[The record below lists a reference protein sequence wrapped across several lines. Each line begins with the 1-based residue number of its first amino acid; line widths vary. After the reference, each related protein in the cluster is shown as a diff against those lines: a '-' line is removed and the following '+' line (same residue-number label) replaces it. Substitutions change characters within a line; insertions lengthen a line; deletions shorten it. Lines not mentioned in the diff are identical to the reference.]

1 MPSDIQHFF
10 DSYRES
16 FNRLD
21 GRQVSAHYQVPSM
34 ISNATS
40 EGLFV
45 NAEAIIAN
53 NDALCNLYRD
63 NGFIRAD
70 YTENVCFEQGE
81 DFYLAD
87 LQWAIQWRDKP
98 AQQFNTTYQL
108 VRRGD
113 AGQRVWKI
121 EHVTAY
127 SEKRFW
133 KDESI

>member
-1 MPSDIQHFF
+1 MTREIQQFF

-21 GRQVSAHYQVPSM
+21 GRAVSAHYQVPSM
-34 ISNATS
+34 ISSNAS

-45 NAEAIIAN
+45 DDVALEAN

-63 NGFIRAD
+63 NGFVSAN
-70 YTENVCFEQGE
+70 YAENMCLKQGE

-87 LQWAIQWRDKP
+87 LQWTIQWHDKP

-113 AGQRVWKI
+113 ANTRAWKI
-121 EHVTAY
+121 EHVTA
-127 SEKRFW
+127 
-133 KDESI
+133 

>member
-1 MPSDIQHFF
+1 MTKEIQHFF

-21 GRQVSAHYQVPSM
+21 GRAVSAHYQVPSM
-34 ISNATS
+34 ISSSAS

-45 NAEAIIAN
+45 DVVALVAN

-63 NGFIRAD
+63 NGFVSAD
-70 YTENVCFEQGE
+70 YAENLCLKQGE

-87 LQWAIQWRDKP
+87 LQWTIKWADKA

-113 AGQRVWKI
+113 VNTRAWKI

-127 SEKRFW
+127 SEQRFW
-133 KDESI
+133 KESQS